1 MEQCLAVL
9 VPQVGVASETFI
21 RRHVNDLAPGRTVV
35 VTQHPPSSFWTPD
48 GPVLYLHECAL
59 SLSRNLFCRIGRKIG
74 ITGKLDRFEAID
86 FMRSHGVGV
95 FLGECLDIS
104 LPWLNVVSKRG
115 IRFFAHA
122 HGYDVSKMLKQREW
136 RARYRAFCRSDGII
150 VVSNHIKERLT
161 GLGLLESKIHV
172 IPCGT
177 DVPDTRPLRRTESN
191 TIQCLAVGRMVGKK
205 APLATLDAFRTATK
219 AVPQLRLEMVGDGM
233 LLCEAKQ
240 YAGSTGLSNKV
251 RFHGALPNEH
261 VISLM
266 EGSDVFVQ
274 HSITD
279 PVTGDEEGLPV
290 AILESMAHG
299 LPIVSTRHAGIPEAV
314 VEGVTGFLVDEG
326 DLAGMA
332 ERLVTLAGDRD
343 LRLKM
348 GTAGWRRAKE
358 RFSWK
363 REREELLAVLGI

>member
-1 MEQCLAVL
+1 
-9 VPQVGVASETFI
+9 VPQVGLASETFI

-35 VTQHPPSSFWTPD
+35 VTQHPPSPFWTPD
-48 GPVLYLHECAL
+48 GPVLYLHECAW
-59 SLSRNLFCRIGRKIG
+59 SLSRNLFYRIGRKIG
-74 ITGKLDRFEAID
+74 ITRKPDRFEAIA

-95 FLGECLDIS
+95 FLGEYLDIS

-161 GLGLLESKIHV
+161 GLGIPESKIHV

-177 DVPDTRPLRRTESN
+177 DVPDTRPLRRAESN
-191 TIQCLAVGRMVGKK
+191 TIRCLAVGRMVGKK
-205 APLATLDAFRTATK
+205 APLATLDALRIATK
-219 AVPQLRLEMVGDGM
+219 AVPQLRLEIVGDGM
-233 LLCEAKQ
+233 LLSAAKQ
-240 YAGSTGLSNKV
+240 YAGSSGLSNKV
-251 RFHGALPNEH
+251 RFHGALPNDH

-266 EGSDVFVQ
+266 EDSDIFVQ

-279 PVTGDEEGLPV
+279 PATGDEEGLPV

-299 LPIVSTRHAGIPEAV
+299 LPVVSTRHAGIPEAV

-332 ERLVTLAGDRD
+332 ERLVTLAEDRD

-358 RFSWK
+358 HFSWK